1 VGFSHSYPASP
12 ESVAAARRAVA
23 DFARRNGA
31 SPATTDAIQLA
42 VSEAA
47 TNVVVH
53 AYRDAP
59 DPGVVD
65 VMAALA
71 SEEIWVIVSDAGTG
85 LTPRRDSPGLGLGLG
100 IIAQLA
106 DGVDLAHRATGG
118 LEVRMRFGLDSSKAA
133 SNNP

>member
-1 VGFSHSYPASP
+1 
-12 ESVAAARRAVA
+12 
-23 DFARRNGA
+23 
-31 SPATTDAIQLA
+31 
-42 VSEAA
+42 
-47 TNVVVH
+47 
-53 AYRDAP
+53 
-59 DPGVVD
+59 VVD